1 MRCKNLPSLYYKKVL
16 LKTLSMSSIDIKS
29 FLFGLVE
36 IFTLGCTIFKRKDR
50 TGKEKFSLQN
60 KKSSYWKR
68 KLLMGKLKFS
78 KRNKNSHSKRK
89 NLKWK
94 EKSSQCNKNSHN
106 KKNKHKSSGWAK
118 TKTQQSLLG
127 PFIQFLF
134 YKNIHALLLKL
145 FLSV

>member
-1 MRCKNLPSLYYKKVL
+1 M
-16 LKTLSMSSIDIKS
+16 LKTMSMSNIDIKS
-29 FLFGLVE
+29 FLFGLIE
-36 IFTLGCTIFKRKDR
+36 IFFLGCRIFKRKDR

-60 KKSSYWKR
+60 KKNSYWKR
-68 KLLMGKLKFS
+68 KILMGNLKFS
-78 KRNKNSHSKRK
+78 KQHKNCHSKRK

-118 TKTQQSLLG
+118 TKTQQSLIG
-127 PFIQFLF
+127 AFIQFLF
-134 YKNIHALLLKL
+134 YENIHALLLKL